1 MLARELGMTV
11 GEMGRRMTW
20 HEFVTWMLFSN
31 EEVRRRNAPKEMTG
45 DEMLNAVKVLNKM
58 YGGKE
63 VRA

>member
-11 GEMGRRMTW
+11 SELGRRMTW
-20 HEFVTWMLFSN
+20 QEFVTWMLFSN
-31 EEVRRRNAPKEMTG
+31 DEARRRNAPKEMTG